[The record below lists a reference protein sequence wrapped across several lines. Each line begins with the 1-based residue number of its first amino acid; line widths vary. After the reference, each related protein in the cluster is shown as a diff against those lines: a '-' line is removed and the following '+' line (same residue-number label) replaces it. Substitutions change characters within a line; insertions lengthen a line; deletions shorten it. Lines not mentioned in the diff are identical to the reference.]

1 MPSQR
6 AHHDGALVSSIAPA
20 KTALVRA
27 RDLTKIH
34 PGRGGSPPF
43 LAVDAIEF
51 EIEQGE
57 AFGFLGPN
65 GAGKSSTMRMI
76 GCVSPRS
83 SGSLE
88 IFGLDP
94 DRDGSRIRARLGV
107 VPQEDALDSEL
118 TVTENCVVYGRYFGL
133 SKSLARERSQ
143 RLLAFAQLEEKA
155 DQRVDQ
161 LSGGQRQRVA
171 MGRAIVR
178 EPSAFLMDEP
188 LSNLDAKLRVQVR
201 AEIHSLQRASGVT
214 TIYVTHD
221 QTEAMTMGDRIAVL
235 RDGALQQVDTP
246 ERVYQRP
253 ANQFVAGFIG
263 SPAMNIVDARL
274 TRTNGS
280 LVASFGDHSL
290 EVDNELVAERPA
302 LLAYEGKDVVL
313 GIRPED
319 LEDAAFV
326 AEVPPGRTLEAVCSL
341 REALGS
347 EELLHFPV
355 AAEANAGEPI
365 GLLDGE
371 NAMLLAR
378 VDPQSKMREGDRL
391 RLVADT
397 KRLHFFDPV
406 TGRAIYA
413 DPRQVLGRE
422 S

>member
-1 MPSQR
+1 
-6 AHHDGALVSSIAPA
+6 
-20 KTALVRA
+20 
-27 RDLTKIH
+27 
-34 PGRGGSPPF
+34 
-43 LAVDAIEF
+43 
-51 EIEQGE
+51 
-57 AFGFLGPN
+57 
-65 GAGKSSTMRMI
+65 
-76 GCVSPRS
+76 
-83 SGSLE
+83 
-88 IFGLDP
+88 
-94 DRDGSRIRARLGV
+94 
-107 VPQEDALDSEL
+107 
-118 TVTENCVVYGRYFGL
+118 
-133 SKSLARERSQ
+133 
-143 RLLAFAQLEEKA
+143 
-155 DQRVDQ
+155 
-161 LSGGQRQRVA
+161 

-221 QTEAMTMGDRIAVL
+221 QTEEMTMGDRIAVL

-263 SPAMNIVDARL
+263 SPAMNIVNARL
-274 TRTNGS
+274 TRANRS

-319 LEDAAFV
+319 LEDAAFI
-326 AEVPPGRTLEAVCSL
+326 AEVRTGRTLEGVCSL

-347 EELLHFPV
+347 EELLHVPV
-355 AAEANAGEPI
+355 AGEANEGVPI
-365 GLLDGE
+365 GPLEGKY
-371 NAMLLAR
+371 AMLLAR

-397 KRLHFFDPV
+397 KRLHFFDPA
-406 TGRAIYA
+406 TGRAIYG
-413 DPRQVLGRE
+413 DQRQVPGRE